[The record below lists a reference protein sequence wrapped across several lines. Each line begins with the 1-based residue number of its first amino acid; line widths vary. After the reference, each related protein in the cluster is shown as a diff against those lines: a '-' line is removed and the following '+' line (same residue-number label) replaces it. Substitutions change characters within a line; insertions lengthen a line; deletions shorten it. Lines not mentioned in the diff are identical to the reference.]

1 MIYNYKVSEV
11 QDMEGIQA
19 MIGIC
24 PQLNLH
30 FEALTVKENLRIFAH
45 VKGIRW
51 KEVEQEVGMCC
62 LVTDLCFTASWTVC
76 WATFIK
82 DSHQYPVLQK
92 LEQL

>member
-1 MIYNYKVSEV
+1 MIYNYNVSEV

-19 MIGIC
+19 LVGIC

-51 KEVEQEVGMCC
+51 KEVEQEVGI
-62 LVTDLCFTASWTVC
+62 TDLYHMVC
-76 WATFIK
+76 WATFIIL
-82 DSHQYPVLQK
+82 SHINLFCRN
-92 LEQL
+92 